1 LNAKV
6 RTEARLDGAA
16 LAAFGFLALVWGYNW
31 VAVKVALDYVAP
43 FTFGAQRCLGGG
55 LLLLAVLPLA
65 RQRLMPPHPWR
76 VLLLGLLQTSIFTG
90 CTTWA
95 LVHGGAGK
103 SAVLVFTMPF
113 WLLLF
118 APFFLGERLK
128 GLQWLAVLLAFL
140 GLTLIFAPWRH
151 GADLGSS
158 ALAIGGGIAWALSV
172 LVVKRIPVKDRWE
185 LLSLTGWQMVLGSL
199 PLALLAWLVPG
210 RATDWTPVFTVVL
223 LYNVVFATALAWLL
237 WLFIVGRLPAT
248 ISGLSSLIVPV
259 VGVLSGW
266 LQLGERPP
274 VEELA
279 GMLLI
284 FAGLAL
290 LPLAARKRYTSPKA

>member
-1 LNAKV
+1 MNGTRSGSAF
-6 RTEARLDGAA
+6 DSAA
-16 LAAFGFLALVWGYNW
+16 LASFAILALVWGYNW
-31 VAVKVALDYVAP
+31 VAVKVALEYAAP
-43 FTFGAQRCLGGG
+43 FTFAAQRCLGGG
-55 LLLLAVLPLA
+55 LLLLALLPLA
-65 RQRLMPPHPWR
+65 RKPLKPRHPWR
-76 VLLLGLLQTSIFTG
+76 TLLLGLLQTTLFTS

-118 APFFLGERLK
+118 APAFLGERLK

-172 LVVKRIPVKDRWE
+172 LVAKSIPAQDRWE

-199 PLALLAWLVPG
+199 PLMLLACLVPG
-210 RATDWTPVFTVVL
+210 RATDWTPLFTLLL
-223 LYNVVFATALAWLL
+223 LYNVVFATALAWAL

-248 ISGLSSLIVPV
+248 VSGLSSLIVPV

-274 VEELA
+274 GEELA

-284 FAGLAL
+284 FGGLAL
-290 LPLAARKRYTSPKA
+290 LPLAARRR

>member
-1 LNAKV
+1 MTAAQLKPAV
-6 RTEARLDGAA
+6 DRAA
-16 LAAFGFLALVWGYNW
+16 LAAFGVLALVWGYNW

-43 FTFGAQRCLGGG
+43 FTFAAQRCLGGG
-55 LLLLAVLPLA
+55 LLLLALLALA
-65 RQRLMPPHPWR
+65 RKPLKPRHLSR
-76 VLLLGLLQTSIFTG
+76 VLLLGLLQTSLFTG

-113 WLLLF
+113 WLLLL
-118 APFFLGERLK
+118 APFFLGERLR
-128 GLQWLAVLLAFL
+128 GLQWLAVTLAFF

-151 GADLGSS
+151 GPDLGSS

-172 LVVKRIPVKDRWE
+172 VVVKKIPVQGPWE

-199 PLALLAWLVPG
+199 PFILLAWLVPG
-210 RATDWTPVFTVVL
+210 RATDWTPLFTLLL

-237 WLFIVGRLPAT
+237 WLFVVGRLPAT
-248 ISGLSSLIVPV
+248 VSSLSSLIVPV

-274 VEELA
+274 AEELA

-290 LPLAARKRYTSPKA
+290 LPLAARRR